1 MSGRD
6 ERPVAGPGDLLA
18 EEAAAVVRT
27 RTELVPKAVVVMG
40 SGLGAALE
48 GLRDEVAF
56 SFEELPG
63 FPVPSVPGHAGRLL
77 LGTLSGVR
85 VAAFL
90 GRIHYYEGHDLATC
104 AMTVRLA
111 RALGVET
118 AILTAAVG
126 GLEDTHRPGMLVVGT
141 DHINLLGASPLRGWR
156 TPEGAPPFVSMAD
169 AYDPRLG
176 RLAAEV
182 AEALNIQVARGVYA
196 AMPGPSYET
205 PAEIEFLRKIGAS
218 VVGMSV
224 VPEAVPARA
233 MGMRLLGLFSVT
245 NAVGSHVSHEEVV
258 RASNK
263 AAGNIRMLLEQ
274 LLPRLDEV

>member
-1 MSGRD
+1 MD
-6 ERPVAGPGDLLA
+6 DRPVTGPGDRLA
-18 EEAAAVVRT
+18 EEAAAIVRS
-27 RTELVPKAVVVMG
+27 RTDLVPKAAVILG
-40 SGLGAALE
+40 SGLGAALDD
-48 GLRDEVAF
+48 LRDEVSF

-63 FPVPSVPGHAGRLL
+63 FPTPSVPGHAGRLL
-77 LGTLSGVR
+77 LGTLAGVR

-111 RALGVET
+111 RALGAEF

-126 GLEDTHRPGMLVVGT
+126 GLEPTHGPGVLVVGT

-169 AYDPRLG
+169 AYDPPLG
-176 RLAAEV
+176 HLAAEL
-182 AEALNIQVARGVYA
+182 AEALNIPVDRGVYA

-205 PAEIEFLRKIGAS
+205 PAEIEFLRRIGAS

-233 MGMRLLGLFSVT
+233 MGMRVLGLFSVT
-245 NAVGSHVSHEEVV
+245 NTVGVHVSHEEVV
-258 RASNK
+258 RASNE

-274 LLPRLDEV
+274 LLPRLDES